1 MEIINT
7 EEIINYTWGWSWIGF
22 IAIILGIII
31 CIVLYFLDANSDNPL
46 PILVFVIGLGV
57 GLTMFSSAKELPP
70 VDQYQVIFKENLNIN
85 EILNKY
91 DIIEQRGS
99 SFIVQEKMD

>member
-7 EEIINYTWGWSWIGF
+7 EEIINYTWGWSWAGF
-22 IAIILGIII
+22 IVIILGFIF
-31 CIVLYFLDANSDNPL
+31 CIALYVLGVDSDNPL
-46 PILVFVIGLGV
+46 PTLFFAIFLGIGI
-57 GLTMFSSAKELPP
+57 TIFSSAKELPP
-70 VDQYQVIFKENLNIN
+70 ITQYQVIFKENSNIN

-99 SFIVQEKMD
+99 SFIIQEKMD